1 MNRLW
6 YEPFLWIHASGIVV
20 VPLWLAL
27 LLIGFSTGESLF
39 FPWLEWGLISA
50 LGIAPVVWMQWQR
63 PFYIFS
69 LLAVAVPPDQIRP
82 DQQSLLRGFQERGHR
97 FLVVLPTTL
106 IILLIG
112 YWCYQI
118 APLFTSLNPLPPA
131 LQFRVVGVLIAV
143 LALLGAHLFLQV
155 PAAVFRLLVLVK
167 DQHIEDWQPLEP
179 AEIRSQFTL
188 VGRPLTTLLQWF
200 PRLEVPA
207 PREEKPAP
215 EDSAETQ
222 AIIPTAPAAASTEPE
237 PAAESDEMPLT
248 ATGEDT
254 VTTEDSSATSSEAED
269 TSADPDEDQE
279 AP

>member
-6 YEPFLWIHASGIVV
+6 YEPFLWIHASGIAL

-69 LLAVAVPPDQIRP
+69 LLAVAIPPDQIRP

-106 IILLIG
+106 IILFIG

-118 APLFTSLNPLPPA
+118 APLFASLNPLPPA
-131 LQFRVVGVLIAV
+131 LQFRFVGVLIAV
-143 LALLGAHLFLQV
+143 LAFLGAHLFLQV

-167 DQHIEDWQPLEP
+167 DQHLENWQPLEP
-179 AEIRSQFTL
+179 VEIRTQFTV
-188 VGRPLTTLLQWF
+188 VGRPFPTLLKWF
-200 PRLEVPA
+200 PLLEVPD
-207 PREEKPAP
+207 PREETPTPKDLTETDATISTAP
-215 EDSAETQ
+215 VSTEAEPSAESAETT
-222 AIIPTAPAAASTEPE
+222 PP
-237 PAAESDEMPLT
+237 
-248 ATGEDT
+248 
-254 VTTEDSSATSSEAED
+254 EAEVELTSPAD
-269 TSADPDEDQE
+269 TLISPLEEGTSVDPDEAQG